1 MSCVSK
7 IDFEKVGIMGKL
19 ERTRVKIILNRGN
32 IISEDAV
39 MWDAV
44 CSCMNCELCV
54 SWSSGS

>member
-44 CSCMNCELCV
+44 CGCVNCELCV
-54 SWSSGS
+54 SW

>member
-7 IDFEKVGIMGKL
+7 IDFGKEGIMGKL
-19 ERTRVKIILNRGN
+19 ERTCVKIILNKRN

-39 MWDAV
+39 MWDSMCGCV
-44 CSCMNCELCV
+44 NCELCV